1 MNRLLFVSLALLAI
15 ACNQSK
21 RPVEIQQLEL
31 SELIVDTLFLEKDT
45 LTQNLGAEFTYFEK
59 DGAKYISTFIR
70 HQLLTFSFPDG
81 KLQGKTKF
89 EVEGP
94 DGIGSFI
101 SGNHREDSLMH
112 FLSTNK
118 WITATVEGKVLS
130 RLDLPEASPDRMGAN
145 YSTFPYNPIRKI
157 DNSYLISDLPFVL
170 KEDLLSYQKWMFK
183 FHPRNSSAEYIEF
196 SYPEKYKDFLDDS
209 MFGPYSHGYN
219 EDRDELIVS
228 FPASDSLLMISKDG
242 QKWIPASPSER
253 MEFLR
258 GTTEERGEFI
268 VFNTNPRTSMH
279 SWVHYEP
286 TSKKIIRLSMITP
299 DTDLIREEGKTP
311 LSKFIILD
319 EKYQKEAEV
328 VVPFRASGFQTPDG
342 YYLYLGST
350 RSEDEVAYA
359 RLDFSKINP

>member
-1 MNRLLFVSLALLAI
+1 MKYLIYIYLIFFAF
-15 ACNQSK
+15 ACSSK
-21 RPVEIQQLEL
+21 EKSKEIQQLQL
-31 SELIVDTLFLEKDT
+31 ADLVADTLYLEKDS
-45 LTQNLGAEFTYFEK
+45 LTKSLGAEFTFFEK
-59 DGAKYISTFIR
+59 DGEKYISTFIR
-70 HQLLTFSFPDG
+70 HQLLTFSFPEG
-81 KLQGKTKF
+81 KLLQKVKF

-101 SGNHREDSLMH
+101 SGNHREDTLIQ

-130 RLDLPEASPDRMGAN
+130 RLDLPDSRTDRMGAN
-145 YSTFPYNPIRKI
+145 YSTSPYNPIRKI
-157 DNSYLISDLPFVL
+157 GNSYLISDLPFVL
-170 KEDLLSYQKWMFK
+170 KEDLLSYQKWMIK
-183 FHPRNSSAEYIEF
+183 FDPSDSTSEYVEF
-196 SYPEKYKDFLDDS
+196 SYPKKYKDFLDDS

-228 FPASDSLLMISKDG
+228 FPASDSLLVISKAG
-242 QKWIPASPSER
+242 QNWVPAFPSER

-258 GTTEERGEFI
+258 GTTEQRGEYI

-286 TSKKIIRLSMITP
+286 ISKKTIRLSMITP

-319 EKYQKEAEV
+319 ENYQKEAEV
-328 VVPFRASGFQTPDG
+328 VVPFRATGFQTPDG
-342 YYLYLGST
+342 YYLYLGSIQ
-350 RSEDEVAYA
+350 SEDKVAYV